1 MKKLLLLAAV
11 AVFTVGTVKAQD
23 KPDNFG
29 VGPVDTYVTGAY
41 DLTAKKA
48 DSKKNMD
55 ALKADMDKAGNLP
68 SKEQRVD
75 FLTRATA
82 IEAAYKTM
90 PDDVKKMTEAGKDA
104 TAAAKDCGAKAMK
117 CTKAVKN
124 ATSQLSDLS
133 KGLADEAKLAAELK
147 AKAEAMA
154 AVTK

>member
-11 AVFTVGTVKAQD
+11 AVFAVGTVSAQD

-29 VGPVDTYVTGAY
+29 VGPVDTYVAGAY

-55 ALKADMDKAGNLP
+55 ALKADMEKAGNLP

-75 FLTRATA
+75 FVTRATA
-82 IEAAYKTM
+82 VEAAYKSM
-90 PDDVKKMTEAGKDA
+90 PDDVKKMMDAGKDA
-104 TAAAKDCGAKAMK
+104 TAAAKDCGMKAAK
-117 CTKAVKN
+117 CTKAVKA
-124 ATSQLSDLS
+124 ATEQLTDLS
-133 KGLADEAKLAAELK
+133 KGLPEEAKLAAELK